1 MYHFSNEKSENPPH
15 KSILSKKSK
24 GRIANL
30 RLMVETLQDEK
41 FKSTDFVVNLEIYK
55 ESHGFCIKLF
65 LQKKFE
71 K

>member
-1 MYHFSNEKSENPPH
+1 
-15 KSILSKKSK
+15 
-24 GRIANL
+24 
-30 RLMVETLQDEK
+30 MVETLQDEK

-71 K
+71 KWEMKDFMKIFQGLL